1 MEESCC
7 TCATLL
13 SDSRRRRRRH
23 QHRTPDDNADSDA
36 SAGAPDEKHL
46 SEKDD
51 EVPDRRLECCARVIC
66 GHCLDKNVRFATY
79 CPYCQIATE
88 GHDLSIPSAGL
99 RNPPSYVA
107 ATTTTAA
114 KKETHRHHRRPLT
127 PPPPYTTAAP
137 TPPTKADDDD
147 DNKTA
152 PPPPPPP
159 PQDVL
164 HYLDHARDT
173 IPSLSLRYNIP
184 AAALRRANRLP
195 SDHLLPGRRVIVI
208 PAAASASSP
217 SSTSTPTTTTTATP
231 PPPPPPPPPLQS
243 LSPHPVE
250 GAAEERRK
258 AKVRRWMVACRE
270 ADYDVA
276 LLYLD
281 QAAYDLDAAVD
292 AYFADE
298 AWERDNPLRAGG
310 GARGRMGKGRKGAG
324 GHPPS
329 SAAPGESGSSASA
342 SAPSAEAS
350 AASSSAG
357 RLGFGAAAPGEG
369 GWMWAAQAPF
379 LRRGRKKDW
388 LDPTP

>member
-7 TCATLL
+7 TCASLL
-13 SDSRRRRRRH
+13 SDSRR
-23 QHRTPDDNADSDA
+23 HRTPDDDDNSDC
-36 SAGAPDEKHL
+36 AGPLDEKQL

-99 RNPPSYVA
+99 RNPPSYGAAAAAA
-107 ATTTTAA
+107 ATTATG
-114 KKETHRHHRRPLT
+114 KKETPQQRRPLT
-127 PPPPYTTAAP
+127 PPPPYTADPAPPPTPTTTADKQQPDDQTAA
-137 TPPTKADDDD
+137 A
-147 DNKTA
+147 A
-152 PPPPPPP
+152 PPPPS
-159 PQDVL
+159 QDVL

-208 PAAASASSP
+208 PAAAAAASP
-217 SSTSTPTTTTTATP
+217 SPSPIPFTPTATTTTQ
-231 PPPPPPPPPLQS
+231 PPPPPLQS
-243 LSPHPVE
+243 LSPTPVE

-258 AKVRRWMVACRE
+258 AKIRRWMVACRE

-298 AWERDNPLRAGG
+298 AWERDNPLRGGGG
-310 GARGRMGKGRKGAG
+310 GARGRGRRGKGAG
-324 GHPPS
+324 GPSSSSDPAESSSSAAAAPPS
-329 SAAPGESGSSASA
+329 ST
-342 SAPSAEAS
+342 
-350 AASSSAG
+350 AG

-379 LRRGRKKDW
+379 LRRGRKKDQS
-388 LDPTP
+388 DPAP